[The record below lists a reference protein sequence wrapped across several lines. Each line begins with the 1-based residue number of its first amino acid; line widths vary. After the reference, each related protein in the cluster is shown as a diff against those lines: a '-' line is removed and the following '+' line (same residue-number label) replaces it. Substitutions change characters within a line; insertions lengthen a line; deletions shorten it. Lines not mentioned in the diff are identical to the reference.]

1 MYERSTGDSTMNE
14 RMTGDS
20 PVNKKKLWT
29 EPVIKTITLGTAR
42 HETAPNNDGGGSH
55 THHVS

>member
-1 MYERSTGDSTMNE
+1 MNE
-14 RMTGDS
+14 RKTGDS

-29 EPVIKTITLGTAR
+29 EPVVTIVSLGIAR
-42 HETAPNNDGGGSH
+42 HETQINNEGDGTH

>member
-1 MYERSTGDSTMNE
+1 MND

-42 HETAPNNDGGGSH
+42 NQTQVNNDGHGSF

>member
-1 MYERSTGDSTMNE
+1 MNE
-14 RMTGDS
+14 RKTGDS

-29 EPVIKTITLGTAR
+29 EPVVKIIALGTAR
-42 HETAPNNDGGGSH
+42 HETAINNDGGGTH